1 MTLEEEATT
10 PFTQF
15 GDAVPPED
23 VDFAPLLHEIVPEAD
38 GAPEP
43 AEAGDFAA
51 KSRNLARSFAG
62 QPALLLLNARLVAL
76 LRRRAPPAHIPAL
89 FAALWAK
96 HADDLSDMHNAR
108 WLVSSC
114 RTLADFGPSEASRIV
129 GAELAVLA
137 DMMKL
142 YETERLFSGT
152 APDDLFAGPVAP
164 ASLPLDLD
172 AFAIARGDLDRSVA
186 TRIWRRASGDPVAE
200 ALVSRL
206 IPDILG
212 DPRGLFLRLRLMRN
226 RRRMR
231 QG

>member
-1 MTLEEEATT
+1 M
-10 PFTQF
+10 
-15 GDAVPPED
+15 GDEVPPD
-23 VDFAPLLHEIVPEAD
+23 TIDFAALLRRTLPEAD
-38 GAPEP
+38 GPPEP
-43 AEAGDFAA
+43 AGADDFAA

-62 QPALLLLNARLVAL
+62 QPALLLLNARLIAL

-89 FAALWAK
+89 FAALWDA
-96 HADDLSDMHNAR
+96 HADDLSDLHDAR

-114 RTLADFGPSEASRIV
+114 RTLADFGPSEASRMV
-129 GAELAVLA
+129 AAELAMVV

-152 APDDLFAGPVAP
+152 APDDLFTGRLTPT
-164 ASLPLDLD
+164 SLTLDLD

-186 TRIWRRASGDPVAE
+186 TRIWRRATGDPVAE
-200 ALVSRL
+200 ALASRL

-226 RRRMR
+226 RRRHR